1 MELYKFAK
9 VCLLTMGILIS
20 VSVQADSYTSAIAIS
35 RCAGQMSMLAA
46 TLPDQSAAKALNE
59 RVNGWRVAAVMELI
73 LDGWGKD
80 KAFTVVDSEKTTT
93 ETALLAKISV
103 SLNGANDSEK
113 RLRFEEFSN
122 DIMMSFNACL
132 IHNDRVEVLIR
143 KMRESQK

>member
-1 MELYKFAK
+1 
-9 VCLLTMGILIS
+9 
-20 VSVQADSYTSAIAIS
+20 
-35 RCAGQMSMLAA
+35 MLAA

-122 DIMMSFNACL
+122 DIMMSFKACL